1 MKQIDNR
8 QKQNIQVRSSRFKT
22 FAEGR
27 KLEKDIKKVH
37 VDHAHLKEGE
47 TVFRKPEENKE
58 LKAEQPAETIHV
70 GPKVG
75 RNDPCPCG
83 SGKKYKKCCLLKKE

>member
-8 QKQNIQVRSSRFKT
+8 QKQQIFMRAQKASREGRRLVPKEKQAAPSPSSEPERETGKEAAEKDVPPAAAAPADAVRS
-22 FAEGR
+22 
-27 KLEKDIKKVH
+27 
-37 VDHAHLKEGE
+37 
-47 TVFRKPEENKE
+47 
-58 LKAEQPAETIHV
+58 

-83 SGKKYKKCCLLKKE
+83 SGKKYKKCCLK